1 MRLLHFFSIERIV
14 YRNGISREVTI
25 LKTKH
30 IIVILIAA
38 IILNTSNNNA
48 NPQESESVI
57 PVNVESPRTVTIVS
71 EKTYNGH
78 LQPRAEV
85 KVYANIT
92 GKIVK
97 LNAIAGQTVTKGDVL
112 AQSSA
117 RQASI
122 DAIKAE
128 VALSVA
134 KSQLTTT
141 EANAQTRVETQLVTA
156 KESVAEAEAKLEETK
171 SLAEMRIRNKL
182 IEAES
187 ALKVAESNFE
197 RAKVSSEK
205 GLERANTEF
214 AKTTSDHERNKELHK
229 QQLISDSD
237 FEASDTRFKLGKSRY
252 EEAVA
257 AADQFK
263 DGTAK
268 LTVEKAKAELI
279 VAQKIVESRGWER
292 EIAAAGS
299 KVTQAKSNLV
309 TAQKLVEAR
318 AWEREIDIAKSA
330 VTEAE
335 EQMKLAREQV
345 NQAIVTSPIDGV
357 IAQRHLE
364 MGEYAKTAATSG
376 QPIFTVVAIDVLKA
390 VWTVPVSDIN
400 LIKDGNMVLISTSS
414 GIQNIAATIDYISPI
429 AKQGENTVTVH
440 ATLPKSLQLLADNDP
455 TTSTPNSALKPGVSI
470 TISIKTG
477 EQKNVLLVPRRAVLN
492 IQNRKGYIYVV
503 EDNVARGKEVNVL
516 SSYGNEIEVI
526 SSLPKST
533 QIIVDNQHLLMNG
546 TPVSVVPD

>member
-1 MRLLHFFSIERIV
+1 MSW
-14 YRNGISREVTI
+14 EVTI
-25 LKTKH
+25 LKQKCT
-30 IIVILIAA
+30 VAFLMTA
-38 IILNTSNNNA
+38 IILYATAINVI
-48 NPQESESVI
+48 PQETESNI
-57 PVNVESPRTVTIVS
+57 PVNVETPRTVTIVS
-71 EKTYNGH
+71 EKTFNGH

-85 KVYANIT
+85 KIYANVS

-97 LNAIAGQTVTKGDVL
+97 LNAVAGQTVAKGDVL

-182 IEAES
+182 VEAES

-205 GLERANTEF
+205 GLERAKTEF
-214 AKTTSDHERNKELHK
+214 AKTTSDHERNKELHT

-237 FEASDTRFKLGKSRY
+237 FETSETRYKLGKSRY

-257 AADQFK
+257 AANQFN
-263 DGTAK
+263 DGSAQ
-268 LTVEKAKAELI
+268 LTVEKAKAELV

-292 EIAAAGS
+292 EIAAAGT

-309 TAQKLVEAR
+309 TAQKLVEAKS
-318 AWEREIDIAKSA
+318 WEREIAIAKSA
-330 VTEAE
+330 VSEAE
-335 EQMKLAREQV
+335 EQLKLAREHV
-345 NQAIVTSPIDGV
+345 NEAVVTSPIDGV

-364 MGEYAKTAATSG
+364 VGEYAKSASSSG
-376 QPIFTVVAIDVLKA
+376 EPIFTIIAVDVLKA

-400 LIKDGNMVLISTSS
+400 LIKNGNMVLISTSS
-414 GIQNIAATIDYISPI
+414 GIQNIVATIDYISPMV
-429 AKQGENTVTVH
+429 KQGENTVVVH
-440 ATLPKSLQLLADNDP
+440 ATLPKSLRMLTDNASAAP
-455 TTSTPNSALKPGVSI
+455 PQNNALKPGVSA

-477 EQKNVLLVPRRAVLN
+477 ERKNVSLLPRRSVIN
-492 IQNRKGYIYVV
+492 IQNGRGYIFVV
-503 EDNVARGKEVNVL
+503 ERNIARIKEVNVGGI
-516 SSYGNEIEVI
+516 YGNEIEVNTRF
-526 SSLPKST
+526 SQT
-533 QIIVDNQHLLMNG
+533 TRVIVDNQHLLMDG
-546 TPVSVVPD
+546 TPVSVVQ

>member
-1 MRLLHFFSIERIV
+1 M
-14 YRNGISREVTI
+14 T
-25 LKTKH
+25 
-30 IIVILIAA
+30 A
-38 IILNTSNNNA
+38 IILYATTINVL
-48 NPQESESVI
+48 PQETESNI
-57 PVNVESPRTVTIVS
+57 PVNVETPRKITIVS
-71 EKTYNGH
+71 EKTFNGH

-85 KVYANIT
+85 KVYANIS
-92 GKIVK
+92 GKIVQ
-97 LNAIAGQTVTKGDVL
+97 LNAVAGQTVAKGDVL

-182 IEAES
+182 VEAES

-205 GLERANTEF
+205 GLERAKTEF
-214 AKTTSDHERNKELHK
+214 AKTTSDHDRNKELHT

-237 FEASDTRFKLGKSRY
+237 FEASETRYKLGKSRY

-257 AADQFK
+257 AAEQFN
-263 DGTAK
+263 DGSAE
-268 LTVEKAKAELI
+268 LTVEKAKAELV

-292 EIAAAGS
+292 EIAAAGT

-309 TAQKLVEAR
+309 TAQKLVEAKS
-318 AWEREIDIAKSA
+318 WEREIAIAKSA
-330 VTEAE
+330 VSEAE
-335 EQMKLAREQV
+335 EQLKLAREHV
-345 NQAIVTSPIDGV
+345 NEAIVTSPIDGV

-364 MGEYAKTAATSG
+364 VGEYAKSASASG
-376 QPIFTVVAIDVLKA
+376 EPIFTIIAMDVLKA

-400 LIKDGNMVLISTSS
+400 LIKNGNMVLVSTSS
-414 GIQNIAATIDYISPI
+414 GIQNIVATIDYISPMV
-429 AKQGENTVTVH
+429 KQGENTVVVH
-440 ATLPKSLQLLADNDP
+440 ATLPKSLQMLTNND
-455 TTSTPNSALKPGVSI
+455 STAPIQNNALKPGVST

-477 EQKNVLLVPRRAVLN
+477 ERKNVTLLPRRSVIN
-492 IQNRKGYIYVV
+492 IQNGRGYIFVV
-503 EDNVARGKEVNVL
+503 EGNLARVKEVNVGGV
-516 SSYGNEIEVI
+516 YGSEIEVNTRL
-526 SSLPKST
+526 SQT
-533 QIIVDNQHLLMNG
+533 TRVIVDNQHLLKDG
-546 TPVSVVPD
+546 IPVSVVQQ

>member
-1 MRLLHFFSIERIV
+1 M
-14 YRNGISREVTI
+14 NCEVTI
-25 LKTKH
+25 LNTKH
-30 IIVILIAA
+30 IIVLFIVS
-38 IILNTSNNNA
+38 IILSISTNNVI
-48 NPQESESVI
+48 PQGTESEV
-57 PVNVESPRTVTIVS
+57 PVSVESPRSVTIVS

-85 KVYANIT
+85 KVYANIS
-92 GKIVK
+92 GKIVQ
-97 LNAIAGQTVTKGDVL
+97 LNAIAGQTVAKGDVL

-122 DAIKAE
+122 DAIKTE

-156 KESVAEAEAKLEETK
+156 KESVADAEAKLEETK

-182 IEAES
+182 VEAES
-187 ALKVAESNFE
+187 ALKVAESNYE

-205 GLERANTEF
+205 GLERATTEF
-214 AKTTSDHERNKELHK
+214 TKTTSDHERNKELHT

-237 FEASDTRFKLGKSRY
+237 FEASETRYKLGKSRY

-257 AADQFK
+257 AAEQFK
-263 DGTAK
+263 DGSAQ
-268 LTVEKAKAELI
+268 LSVDKAKAELI

-292 EIAAAGS
+292 EIAAASS

-309 TAQKLVEAR
+309 TAQKLVEAK
-318 AWEREIDIAKSA
+318 AWEREIAIAKSA
-330 VTEAE
+330 VSEAE

-345 NQAIVTSPIDGV
+345 NQAIITSPIDGV

-364 MGEYAKTAATSG
+364 VGEYAKTAATSG
-376 QPIFTVVAIDVLKA
+376 QPIFTVVAIDILKA

-400 LIKDGNMVLISTSS
+400 LIENGNMVLISTSS
-414 GIQNIAATIDYISPI
+414 GIQNIVATIDYISPTV
-429 AKQGENTVTVH
+429 KQGENTVTVH
-440 ATLPKSLQLLADNDP
+440 ATLPKSLQMLTENDS
-455 TTSTPNSALKPGVSI
+455 TTPPQNSALKPGVSI

-477 EQKNVLLVPRRAVLN
+477 ERKNVTLLPRRSVIN
-492 IQNRKGYIYVV
+492 IQNGRGYIFVV
-503 EDNVARGKEVNVL
+503 ERNIARVKEVNVGGV
-516 SSYGNEIEVI
+516 YGSEIEVNTRF
-526 SSLPKST
+526 SKT
-533 QIIVDNQHLLMNG
+533 TRVIVDNQHLLKDS
-546 TPVSVVPD
+546 TPVSVVQ